1 MPSARSGPLHTS
13 TTTTRRNGSAA
24 SSVSG
29 VTVGSARPVT
39 TRPCSAAAWHIFG
52 GMNEPN
58 LGDLLR
64 LPVHGPGPSFS
75 ELLKHT
81 APEKLPQRIEGTIQA
96 PEGTTVLALRF
107 GDGVIVAGDR
117 RATEG
122 FQIAHRSIEK
132 VFAADD
138 LSAVAFAGTAGPAL
152 EMVRL
157 FQTELEHYEKVEGE
171 RLSLEGKANK
181 LSQMIR
187 ANLPAAMQGLAVVPL
202 FAGYDEARGEGRI
215 FKYDITGGRYEE
227 DDYHATGSGGKD
239 ARSSLKKRF
248 KPDLSRDEALKVAI
262 EALFDAADEDV
273 GTGGPDLMRGI
284 FPTAVAITE
293 QGTVEIQ
300 EDEIQSLFEEL
311 IAERREQMVMPG
323 THTVDVRRAPQE
335 ESE

>member
-1 MPSARSGPLHTS
+1 MESD
-13 TTTTRRNGSAA
+13 
-24 SSVSG
+24 SS
-29 VTVGSARPVT
+29 RLDDLMRIPVY
-39 TRPCSAAAWHIFG
+39 
-52 GMNEPN
+52 
-58 LGDLLR
+58 
-64 LPVHGPGPSFS
+64 GPGSSFV
-75 ELLKHT
+75 EVLKAQ
-81 APEKLPQRIEGTIQA
+81 APDSIKRPTLEKTVEA
-96 PEGTTVLALRF
+96 PEGTTVLALRYK
-107 GDGVIVAGDR
+107 DGVIVAGDR

-138 LSAVAFAGTAGPAL
+138 MSAVAIAGAAGPAV

-202 FAGYDEARGEGRI
+202 FAGFDESRNLGRL

-227 DDYHATGSGGKD
+227 DDFHATGSGGKD
-239 ARSSLKKRF
+239 ARSSLKKRYE
-248 KPDLSRDEALKVAI
+248 PDLDRDTAVKIAI

-284 FPTAVAITE
+284 FPTVVAISEDGSTE
-293 QGTVEIQ
+293 IA
-300 EDEIQSLFEEL
+300 EDEIRRLFEEL
-311 IAERREQMVMPG
+311 IAERRDEMRRPE
-323 THTVDVRRAPQE
+323 THTVDVRRPKVE
-335 ESE
+335 E

>member
-1 MPSARSGPLHTS
+1 M
-13 TTTTRRNGSAA
+13 
-24 SSVSG
+24 
-29 VTVGSARPVT
+29 
-39 TRPCSAAAWHIFG
+39 
-52 GMNEPN
+52 
-58 LGDLLR
+58 R
-64 LPVHGPGPSFS
+64 LPVHGPGSSFS
-75 ELLKHT
+75 DLLKSQE
-81 APEKLPQRIEGTIQA
+81 PDLLPGRDMHGQVEI

-107 GDGVIVAGDR
+107 ADGVIMAGDR

-132 VFAADD
+132 VFEADD
-138 LSAVAFAGTAGPAL
+138 MSAVGIAGAAGPAV

-187 ANLPAAMQGLAVVPL
+187 ANLPAAMQGLAVVPV
-202 FAGYDEARGEGRI
+202 FAGFDDIRGEGRI

-248 KPDLSRDEALKVAI
+248 RSDLARDEAVKIAI

-284 FPTAVAITE
+284 FPTVVAITVE
-293 QGTVEIQ
+293 GTIEIA
-300 EDEIQSLFEEL
+300 EDDIRVLFEEL
-311 IAERREQMVMPG
+311 IGDRREQMLQPE
-323 THTVDVRRAPQE
+323 THTVDVRRPQGE
-335 ESE
+335 THD

>member
-1 MPSARSGPLHTS
+1 MTS
-13 TTTTRRNGSAA
+13 DDA
-24 SSVSG
+24 SF
-29 VTVGSARPVT
+29 A
-39 TRPCSAAAWHIFG
+39 
-52 GMNEPN
+52 
-58 LGDLLR
+58 DLLR
-64 LPVHGPGPSFS
+64 MPVHGPGSSFS
-75 ELLKHT
+75 EVLKARTPELLPP
-81 APEKLPQRIEGTIQA
+81 PEGGGTFHV

-138 LSAVAFAGTAGPAL
+138 MSAVAIAGAAGPAV

-171 RLSLEGKANK
+171 RLTLEGKANK

-202 FAGYDEARGEGRI
+202 FAGYDESRAEGRI

-248 KPDLSRDEALKVAI
+248 RTDLSRDDAVKIAI

-284 FPTAVAITE
+284 YPTVASITSS
-293 QGTVEIQ
+293 GLVEIA
-300 EDEIQSLFEEL
+300 EPEIERLFQEL
-311 IAERREQMVMPG
+311 ISERRDQMVLPE
-323 THTVDVRRAPQE
+323 THTVDVRRPAQE
-335 ESE
+335 S

>member
-1 MPSARSGPLHTS
+1 MDMDSGPRLD
-13 TTTTRRNGSAA
+13 
-24 SSVSG
+24 
-29 VTVGSARPVT
+29 
-39 TRPCSAAAWHIFG
+39 
-52 GMNEPN
+52 
-58 LGDLLR
+58 DLMR
-64 LPVHGPGPSFS
+64 IPVHGPGSSFS
-75 ELLKHT
+75 EVLKT
-81 APEKLPQRIEGTIQA
+81 QAPDLIVKPRIEGVVEG
-96 PEGTTVLALRF
+96 PEGTTVLALRYA
-107 GDGVIVAGDR
+107 DGVIVAGDR

-138 LSAVAFAGTAGPAL
+138 MSAVAIAGSAGPAV

-202 FAGYDEARGEGRI
+202 FAGFDEARDVGRL

-227 DDYHATGSGGKD
+227 DDFHATGSGGKD
-239 ARSSLKKRF
+239 ARSSLKKRYE
-248 KPDLSRDEALKVAI
+248 PDLDRDTAVKIAI

-284 FPTAVAITE
+284 FPTVVAISDA
-293 QGTVEIQ
+293 GTIEIA
-300 EDEIQSLFEEL
+300 EDVIRRLFEEL
-311 IAERREQMVMPG
+311 IAERRDEMRRPE
-323 THTVDVRRAPQE
+323 THTVDVRRPEVE
-335 ESE
+335 E

>member
-1 MPSARSGPLHTS
+1 MIPDDATLT
-13 TTTTRRNGSAA
+13 
-24 SSVSG
+24 
-29 VTVGSARPVT
+29 
-39 TRPCSAAAWHIFG
+39 
-52 GMNEPN
+52 E
-58 LGDLLR
+58 LLR
-64 LPVHGPGPSFS
+64 MPVYGPGSSFS
-75 ELLKHT
+75 EVLKARTPDLLPPTEADGPFHV
-81 APEKLPQRIEGTIQA
+81 

-122 FQIAHRSIEK
+122 LQIAHRSIEK

-138 LSAVAFAGTAGPAL
+138 MSAVAIAGAAGPAV

-171 RLSLEGKANK
+171 RLTLEGKANK

-202 FAGYDEARGEGRI
+202 FAGYDEGRGQGRI

-248 KPDLSRDEALKVAI
+248 RSDLSRDDAVKIAI

-284 FPTAVAITE
+284 YPTVASIT
-293 QGTVEIQ
+293 GAGLVEIA
-300 EDEIQSLFEEL
+300 EPEIERLFQEL
-311 IAERREQMVMPG
+311 ISERRDQMLMPE
-323 THTVDVRRAPQE
+323 THTVDVRRPAQE
-335 ESE
+335 S

>member
-1 MPSARSGPLHTS
+1 MTPDDHAL
-13 TTTTRRNGSAA
+13 A
-24 SSVSG
+24 
-29 VTVGSARPVT
+29 
-39 TRPCSAAAWHIFG
+39 
-52 GMNEPN
+52 
-58 LGDLLR
+58 DLLR
-64 LPVHGPGPSFS
+64 MPVYGPGSSFS
-75 ELLKHT
+75 DVLKAT
-81 APEKLPQRIEGTIQA
+81 TSEVLPPAETDARLHA

-107 GDGVIVAGDR
+107 ADGVIVAGDR

-138 LSAVAFAGTAGPAL
+138 MSAVAIAGAAGPAV

-187 ANLPAAMQGLAVVPL
+187 ANLPAAIQGLAVVPL
-202 FAGYDEARGEGRI
+202 FAGYDEARRDGRI

-248 KPDLSRDEALKVAI
+248 RSDLTRNEAVKVAI

-284 FPTAVAITE
+284 FPTVAAITAGGLIE
-293 QGTVEIQ
+293 IAEPEIQ
-300 EDEIQSLFEEL
+300 RLFEEL
-311 IAERREQMVMPG
+311 ISERRDRMVLPE
-323 THTVDVRRAPQE
+323 THTVDVRRPEQE
-335 ESE
+335 S

>member
-1 MPSARSGPLHTS
+1 MIPDD
-13 TTTTRRNGSAA
+13 AA
-24 SSVSG
+24 L
-29 VTVGSARPVT
+29 T
-39 TRPCSAAAWHIFG
+39 
-52 GMNEPN
+52 E
-58 LGDLLR
+58 LLR
-64 LPVHGPGPSFS
+64 MPVYGPGSSFS
-75 ELLKHT
+75 EVLRAQSPELLPPGD
-81 APEKLPQRIEGTIQA
+81 AEGPFHV

-107 GDGVIVAGDR
+107 AVGVIVAGDR

-138 LSAVAFAGTAGPAL
+138 MSAVAIAGAAGPAV

-171 RLSLEGKANK
+171 RLTLEGKANK

-202 FAGYDEARGEGRI
+202 FAGYDEGRGQGRI

-248 KPDLSRDEALKVAI
+248 RSDLSRDEAVKVAI

-284 FPTAVAITE
+284 YPTVASIT
-293 QGTVEIQ
+293 GAGLVEIA
-300 EDEIQSLFEEL
+300 EPEIERLFQEL
-311 IAERREQMVMPG
+311 ISERRDQMVMPE
-323 THTVDVRRAPQE
+323 THTVDVRRPAQE
-335 ESE
+335 S

>member
-1 MPSARSGPLHTS
+1 
-13 TTTTRRNGSAA
+13 
-24 SSVSG
+24 
-29 VTVGSARPVT
+29 VTEL
-39 TRPCSAAAWHIFG
+39 G
-52 GMNEPN
+52 GGN
-58 LGDLLR
+58 LGDRMR
-64 LPVHGPGPSFS
+64 LPVNGPGSSFS
-75 ELLKHT
+75 ELLKT
-81 APEKLPQRIEGTIQA
+81 QAPDLLPGSRRLGSEQPKFEA

-107 GDGVIVAGDR
+107 SDGVVVAGDR

-138 LSAVAFAGTAGPAL
+138 MSAVAIAGAAGPAV

-171 RLSLEGKANK
+171 RLTLEGKANK

-202 FAGYDEARGEGRI
+202 FAGYDEARSEGRI

-239 ARSSLKKRF
+239 ARSSLKKRYRNG
-248 KPDLSRDEALKVAI
+248 LAQDEAVKIAI

-284 FPTAVAITE
+284 YPTVAAISQAGMIAVPETDIRRF
-293 QGTVEIQ
+293 
-300 EDEIQSLFEEL
+300 FEEL
-311 IAERREQMVMPG
+311 IAERADEVTTSP
-323 THTVDVRRAPQE
+323 THPVDVRRPGE
-335 ESE
+335 EG

>member
-1 MPSARSGPLHTS
+1 
-13 TTTTRRNGSAA
+13 
-24 SSVSG
+24 V
-29 VTVGSARPVT
+29 
-39 TRPCSAAAWHIFG
+39 
-52 GMNEPN
+52 
-58 LGDLLR
+58 
-64 LPVHGPGPSFS
+64 
-75 ELLKHT
+75 
-81 APEKLPQRIEGTIQA
+81 EG
-96 PEGTTVLALRF
+96 PEGTTVLALRY
-107 GDGVIVAGDR
+107 DQGVIVAGDR

-132 VFAADD
+132 VFPADD
-138 LSAVAFAGTAGPAL
+138 VSAVAIAGAAGPAV

-202 FAGYDEARGEGRI
+202 FAGFDEGRQLGRI

-239 ARSSLKKRF
+239 ARSSLKKRYRH
-248 KPDLSRDEALKVAI
+248 DLPREEAVKVAI

-284 FPTAVAITE
+284 FPTVVAISAE
-293 QGTVEIQ
+293 GMAELP
-300 EDEIQSLFEEL
+300 EDDIRRLFEEL
-311 IAERREQMVMPG
+311 IADRREQMILPE
-323 THTVDVRRAPQE
+323 THTVDVRRPGKGG
-335 ESE
+335 